1 MPILEGQGCHVESV
15 GVCLKP
21 NCAFASP
28 VRTVQ
33 KHDASARSKPTK
45 SEPPRMGPGHLFCTK
60 LPRLQRWKA
69 DVENHQCRPI
79 LLV

>member
-1 MPILEGQGCHVESV
+1 MPILEGQSCHVESV
-15 GVCLKP
+15 GTFLKP
-21 NCAFASP
+21 NCAFASS

-45 SEPPRMGPGHLFCTK
+45 SEPPGWCLGMSFTK
-60 LPRLQRWKA
+60 LPRLQLCKA

-79 LLV
+79 LLA